1 MPSDEKKEL
10 LDEYAN
16 LLQQSEKHFPADPIL
31 LERIEEYI
39 EEGTP
44 KQIHAQPR
52 YITSSPSLKSV
63 PSLKRRFL
71 YTAAAVIALFVVSG
85 VYWMSTITRLDAP
98 AFTGP
103 LETIQNFPPG
113 DNK

>member
-1 MPSDEKKEL
+1 MDKAEARRFVEKYITNQHTVEEHQAFHQWLQSMPSDEKKEL

-52 YITSSPSLKSV
+52 YITSDRKS
-63 PSLKRRFL
+63 
-71 YTAAAVIALFVVSG
+71 
-85 VYWMSTITRLDAP
+85 TRL
-98 AFTGP
+98 
-103 LETIQNFPPG
+103 NSSH
-113 DNK
+113 